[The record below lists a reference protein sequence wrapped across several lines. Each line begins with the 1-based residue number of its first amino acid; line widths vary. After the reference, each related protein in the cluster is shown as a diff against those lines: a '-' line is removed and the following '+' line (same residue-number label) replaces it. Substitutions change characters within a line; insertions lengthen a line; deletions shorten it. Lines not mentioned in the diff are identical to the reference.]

1 MADVNNTPKEGGKGK
16 SKKQSTS
23 IDMTPM
29 VDLAFLLLTFFMLA
43 TSFTKP
49 QTMEIAM
56 PLKPK
61 TTEEQP
67 LVNEKRVLTLVLG
80 PHDKVY
86 WYVGQT
92 TPEVEE
98 TDFSADGVRQ
108 VLFEQNKIIKNMM
121 VLIKPMEGSR
131 YKNVVDILD
140 EMNITQTQRYA
151 LVDITPEDLAL
162 VN

>member
-1 MADVNNTPKEGGKGK
+1 MSEVTNAPKEGGKGK

-61 TTEEQP
+61 AEEEQP
-67 LVNEKRVLTLVLG
+67 LVNEKRVLTVVLG
-80 PHDKVY
+80 PQDKVY

-92 TPEVEE
+92 DPKAEE
-98 TDFSADGVRQ
+98 TDFSAGGIRQ
-108 VLFEQNKIIKNMM
+108 VLLDENRNIKDMM
-121 VLIKPMEGSR
+121 VLIKPMESSR
-131 YKNVVDILD
+131 YKNIVDILD
-140 EMNITQTQRYA
+140 EMNITQIQRYA
-151 LVDITPEDLAL
+151 LVDITPEDLAI